1 MNYRPV
7 QVEAFDYKNAG
18 DVESFKVF
26 ISKSPGGEMNRSEA
40 VEVTIPPDLR
50 GKLRKLD
57 RRRLSSRE
65 IIQVGEDLAGL
76 LFPDRVRPNLER
88 SKARIGDT
96 QGLRILLTL
105 DAYEL
110 ADIPWE
116 YIYLADQDTPQDQK
130 DSTGFLALDRRVSI
144 LRAPKLEQVTTELA
158 PVPNQALRMI
168 VLLSNPE
175 GTADLNIQTEQANI
189 DKAVREIQDI
199 AVHYYPDATIDSL
212 EDATT
217 NEAHIFHFSG
227 HAKFNVEL
235 GSKEGVGFLEL
246 TAEGGGKE
254 EFGALKLASLLKGL
268 GVRLALLGAC
278 ESSRVDRINAWTGIA
293 PALMRAGIPA
303 VVGMQY
309 SVFDENAVY
318 FSKAFYT
325 VLAAGKSIDEAVSAG
340 RRAISVRTDDDE
352 RDWGAPVLY
361 LRAEGDGVLFPRAT
375 DKAGETLAIAE
386 NKIRGDLK
394 DSFQAS
400 LDQIDVVKDH
410 KELHDN
416 LHDLQYWFP
425 LVRAQVS
432 SLPDAKGA
440 VQALRGQIGFLSSV
454 NTQLRDTFNHNK
466 VAASEALWIQVLEKA
481 GADFETAL
489 DTPEPNMEMLNDAVE
504 KIGNVLQ
511 RQPTLINSSLMR
523 AIGALRINDL
533 VAIVQRVFD
542 ESIVKSSNRDNI
554 ERFSQGIEALKGIN
568 IDLSSLIKEHDTW
581 QASEGMISMVRLT
594 LGTLNFERAWEQV
607 KSSTSFLYSDSTD
620 DWATKMKI
628 AETSV
633 DQACKAQDVTAATDW
648 FDKFADQGRR
658 RFWNVDKAIKRKC
671 EELAEIR
678 TKMESI

>member
-1 MNYRPV
+1 MDYRPV
-7 QVEAFDYKNAG
+7 QVEAFDYKNEG
-18 DVESFKVF
+18 DIESFKVF

-50 GKLRKLD
+50 ENLRKLD
-57 RRRLSSRE
+57 RRRLTFQE
-65 IIQVGEDLAGL
+65 MIKVGEDLAGL

-88 SKARIGDT
+88 SKGKIADT
-96 QGLRILLTL
+96 EGLRILLTL

-116 YIYLADQDTPQDQK
+116 YMYLGDQDTRAEEK
-130 DSTGFLALDRRVSI
+130 DSAGFVALDRGMSI
-144 LRAPKLEQVTTELA
+144 LRVPRLEQVTTELA

-175 GTADLNIQTEQANI
+175 GTADLDIQTEQANI
-189 DKAVREIQDI
+189 DKAVREIRDI
-199 AVHYYPDATIDSL
+199 AVQYYPDATIDSL
-212 EDATT
+212 EEATI
-217 NEAHIFHFSG
+217 NEAHIFHYSG

-254 EFGALKLASLLKGL
+254 RFAAVKLASLLKRR

-309 SVFDENAVY
+309 SVFDENAVR
-318 FSKAFYT
+318 FSKAFYN

-340 RRAISVRTDDDE
+340 RRAISNRTEDDE

-361 LRAEGDGVLFPRAT
+361 LRAEGNGVLFPRAT

-386 NKIRGDLK
+386 NKIKGDLK
-394 DSFQAS
+394 RSFQAS

-416 LHDLQYWFP
+416 LHDLQYWFE
-425 LVRAQVS
+425 LVRGQVS

-440 VQALRGQIGFLSSV
+440 VQALRGQIGFLSGV

-466 VAASEALWIQVLEKA
+466 VAASEAVWIQVLEKA
-481 GADFETAL
+481 GADFEAAL

-554 ERFSQGIEALKGIN
+554 ERFSQGIEALKSIN
-568 IDLSSLIKEHDTW
+568 VDLSSLIKEHDTW

-594 LGTLNFERAWEQV
+594 LGTPNFALAWEQV
-607 KSSTSFLYSDSTD
+607 KSSTSFLYSDSSD
-620 DWATKMKI
+620 DWATKMKA

-633 DQACKAQDVTAATDW
+633 DKACTSQDVAAARDW
-648 FDKFADQGRR
+648 FIKFADQGKR

>member
-1 MNYRPV
+1 MDYRAV
-7 QVEAFDYKNAG
+7 EVEAFDYKNAG

-26 ISKSPGGEMNRSEA
+26 LKSPGGDMNLSEA
-40 VEVTIPPDLR
+40 VEVTIPHDLR
-50 GKLRKLD
+50 DRLRKLD
-57 RRRLSSRE
+57 RRRLTFQE
-65 IIQVGEDLAGL
+65 IIRVGEDLAGL
-76 LFPDRVRPNLER
+76 LFPERVRPNLER
-88 SKARIGDT
+88 TKARIGDT
-96 QGLRILLTL
+96 QGLRIHLTL

-116 YIYLADQDTPQDQK
+116 YIYMGDQDTPAAQK
-130 DSTGFLALDRRVSI
+130 DSSGFLALDRGVSI
-144 LRAPKLEQVTTELA
+144 LRTPKLEQVKTEMA

-175 GTADLNIQTEQANI
+175 GTDDLDIKTEQANI
-189 DKAVREIQDI
+189 DKAVREIRDI
-199 AVHYYPDATIDSL
+199 AVQYYPDATIGSL
-212 EDATT
+212 EDATI
-217 NEAHIFHFSG
+217 NEAHIFHYSG

-246 TAEGGGKE
+246 TGEFGGKE
-254 EFGALKLASLLKGL
+254 PFAAVKLASLLRRR

-303 VVGMQY
+303 VVGMQF
-309 SVFDENAVY
+309 SVLDENAIH

-340 RRAISVRTDDDE
+340 RRAISNRTDDEE

-394 DSFQAS
+394 RSFQAS

-416 LHDLQYWFP
+416 LHDLQYWFT
-425 LVRAQVS
+425 LVRGQVS
-432 SLPDAKGA
+432 TLLDTKGA
-440 VQALRGQIGFLSSV
+440 VQGLRNQLGFLSGV
-454 NTQLRDTFNHNK
+454 NTKLRDTFNHKK
-466 VAASEALWIQVLEKA
+466 VAPSEEVWIQVMEKA

-489 DTPEPNMEMLNDAVE
+489 DTPEPNMQLLTDAVE

-523 AIGALRINDL
+523 AIGALRIKDL
-533 VAIVQRVFD
+533 IDIVQRVFD

-568 IDLSSLIKEHDTW
+568 NDLSSLIKEHDTW
-581 QASEGMISMVRLT
+581 QASEGMIAMVRLT
-594 LGTLNFERAWEQV
+594 LGTPNFPLAWEQV
-607 KSSTSFLYSDSTD
+607 KSSTSSLYSNISE
-620 DWATKMKI
+620 DWATKMKTS
-628 AETSV
+628 ETSV
-633 DQACKAQDVTAATDW
+633 DQACKANDVTAATDW

>member
-1 MNYRPV
+1 MNYRLV
-7 QVEAFDYKNAG
+7 QVEAFDYQNVG
-18 DVESFKVF
+18 DVETFKVF

-50 GKLRKLD
+50 ENLRKLD
-57 RRRLSSRE
+57 RRRLTSQE
-65 IIQVGEDLAGL
+65 MIKVGEDLASL

-88 SKARIGDT
+88 SKGKIADT
-96 QGLRILLTL
+96 DGLRILLTL

-116 YIYLADQDTPQDQK
+116 YMYLGDQDTPAQQK
-130 DSTGFLALDRRVSI
+130 DSTGFLALDRGMSI
-144 LRAPKLEQVTTELA
+144 LRAPRLEQVTTELG

-175 GTADLNIQTEQANI
+175 GTADLDIQTEQANI
-189 DKAVREIQDI
+189 DRAVREIRDI
-199 AVHYYPDATIDSL
+199 AVQYYPDATIDSL
-212 EDATT
+212 EEATI
-217 NEAHIFHFSG
+217 NQAHIFHYSG
-227 HAKFNVEL
+227 HAKFNLEL

-254 EFGALKLASLLKGL
+254 SFAAVKLASLLKRR

-318 FSKAFYT
+318 FSKAFYN

-340 RRAISVRTDDDE
+340 RRAISNRTDDDE

-394 DSFQAS
+394 RSFQAS

-416 LHDLQYWFP
+416 LHDLQYWFE
-425 LVRAQVS
+425 LVRGQVS

-440 VQALRGQIGFLSSV
+440 VQALRGQIGFLSGV

-466 VAASEALWIQVLEKA
+466 VAPSEAVWIQVLEKA
-481 GADFETAL
+481 GADFEAAL
-489 DTPEPNMEMLNDAVE
+489 DTPEPNMAMLNDAVE

-554 ERFSQGIEALKGIN
+554 ERFSQGIAALKGIN
-568 IDLSSLIKEHDTW
+568 VDLSSLIKEHDTW

-594 LGTLNFERAWEQV
+594 LGTPNFELAWEQV
-607 KSSTSFLYSDSTD
+607 KSSTSFLYSDSSD
-620 DWATKMKI
+620 DWATKMKT

-633 DQACKAQDVTAATDW
+633 DQACKAQDVTAARDW
-648 FDKFADQGRR
+648 FVKFADHGRR
-658 RFWNVDKAIKRKC
+658 RFWHVDKAIKRKC

>member
-1 MNYRPV
+1 MEYRSV
-7 QVEAFDYKNAG
+7 QVEAFDYKNSG

-50 GKLRKLD
+50 DRLRKLD
-57 RRRLSSRE
+57 RRHLNSRE
-65 IIQVGEDLAGL
+65 MIKVGEDLAGL

-88 SKARIGDT
+88 SKGKIADT

-116 YIYLADQDTPQDQK
+116 YVYLADQDTPEDQK
-130 DSTGFLALDRRVSI
+130 DSTGFLALDRGMSI
-144 LRAPKLEQVTTELA
+144 LRVPRLEQVTTELA

-168 VLLSNPE
+168 VLLSNPA
-175 GTADLNIQTEQANI
+175 GTDDLDIQTEQANI
-189 DKAVREIQDI
+189 DKAVREIRDI
-199 AVHYYPDATIDSL
+199 AVQYYPDATIESL
-212 EDATT
+212 EEATI
-217 NEAHIFHFSG
+217 NEAHIFHYSG
-227 HAKFNVEL
+227 HAKFEVEL
-235 GSKEGVGFLEL
+235 GSKEGIGFLAL
-246 TAEGGGKE
+246 TAEGGGE
-254 EFGALKLASLLKGL
+254 EQFAAVKLASLLKRR

-303 VVGMQY
+303 VLGMQF
-309 SVFDENAVY
+309 SVFDENAVR

-340 RRAISVRTDDDE
+340 RRAISNRTEDDE

-361 LRAEGDGVLFPRAT
+361 LRAEGDGILFPRGAE
-375 DKAGETLAIAE
+375 KAGEALAIAE
-386 NKIRGDLK
+386 NKLKGDLK
-394 DSFQAS
+394 RSFQAS
-400 LDQIDVVKDH
+400 LEQIDSVKDH

-425 LVRAQVS
+425 LVRSQVS
-432 SLPDAKGA
+432 GLPDAKGA
-440 VQALRGQIGFLSSV
+440 VQALQGQIGFLASV
-454 NTQLRDTFNHNK
+454 NSKLRDTFNNKK
-466 VAASEALWIQVLEKA
+466 VAPSEEEWIEVLESA
-481 GADFETAL
+481 GADFEAAL
-489 DTPEPNMEMLNDAVE
+489 DSPEPNLDLLNSVIARVAN
-504 KIGNVLQ
+504 ILQ

-533 VAIVQRVFD
+533 IEIVQRVFD
-542 ESIVKSSNRDNI
+542 DSIVKSSKPENVELFR
-554 ERFSQGIEALKGIN
+554 QGIEALKAVN
-568 IDLSSLIKEHDTW
+568 SSLASLIREHDTW
-581 QASEGMISMVRLT
+581 QGHEGMISMVRFT
-594 LGTLNFERAWEQV
+594 IGGQNFNSAWEQV
-607 KSSTSFLYSDSTD
+607 KTGTSFLYSTSQE
-620 DWATKMKI
+620 DWAKKMKA
-628 AETSV
+628 AEAAV
-633 DQACKAQDVTAATDW
+633 DQASKEQDLTALTNS
-648 FDKFADQGRR
+648 FDKFADQAQR